1 MKQINDLLLLFVT
14 WNGKF
19 LSLGNFL
26 QSLEDFA
33 GSEQQHESLKLPIQ
47 KGFIS
52 GNLFSNQ
59 LFCFLSQHNQN
70 HFLNKSNFEI
80 ENMDWVFLGFYYVKF
95 GKKLTMSPERLQV
108 SETDISAEKTF
119 ENSA

>member
-19 LSLGNFL
+19 LNLGKFL

-33 GSEQQHESLKLPIQ
+33 GSEQQQESLKLPIQ

-52 GNLFSNQ
+52 DNLFSNQ

-80 ENMDWVFLGFYYVKF
+80 ENTDWVFLGFYYVKF
-95 GKKLTMSPERLQV
+95 GKKLTTSPERLQV